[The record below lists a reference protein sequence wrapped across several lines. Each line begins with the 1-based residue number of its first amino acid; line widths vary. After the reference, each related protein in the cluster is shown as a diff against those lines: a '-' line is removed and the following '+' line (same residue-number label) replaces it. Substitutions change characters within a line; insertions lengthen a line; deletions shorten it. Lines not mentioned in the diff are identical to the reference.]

1 MVFCYAIRLCLCI
14 FLALSIVSSARLTFS
29 FSGKRNRAHHPIY
42 IQKRSNFG
50 VVYKL
55 LIRILKSIIV
65 YRWINYFRN
74 YLSFSFVI
82 YVKPAC
88 MTENEKMMVRGRS
101 LMVSTNDYGEPSAN
115 AKHNPPGRRRGGGR
129 RG

>member
-29 FSGKRNRAHHPIY
+29 FS
-42 IQKRSNFG
+42 
-50 VVYKL
+50 
-55 LIRILKSIIV
+55 
-65 YRWINYFRN
+65 
-74 YLSFSFVI
+74 
-82 YVKPAC
+82 
-88 MTENEKMMVRGRS
+88 ENEKMMVRGRS